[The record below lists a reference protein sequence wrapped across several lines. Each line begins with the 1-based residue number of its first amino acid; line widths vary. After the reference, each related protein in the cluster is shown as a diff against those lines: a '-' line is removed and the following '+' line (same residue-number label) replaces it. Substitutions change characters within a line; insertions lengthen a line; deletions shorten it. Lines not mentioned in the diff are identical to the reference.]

1 MEVQASQIIDLSLT
15 TAQLLVA
22 GVLSVVVYSLL
33 FGRKGPKAAVPQA
46 MPPTVSS
53 STVSTVAPRDIIE
66 GPRSIQFVS
75 LAPKE
80 EQLLGGIRDSLIEGR
95 RRNRA
100 EVIRQAR
107 QMMETGAG
115 NREISTRLR
124 LTEGELA
131 LLRKDMNR

>member
-1 MEVQASQIIDLSLT
+1 MEVQTSQIIDLSLT
-15 TAQLLVA
+15 IGELLVA
-22 GVLSVVVYSLL
+22 GLLSVVVYSWL
-33 FGRKGPKAAVPQA
+33 FGRRRVVAPETQVMMAAA
-46 MPPTVSS
+46 MPSNPSA
-53 STVSTVAPRDIIE
+53 APRDIVE

-80 EQLLGGIRDSLIEGR
+80 ESRLGGIRDSLIEGR

-107 QMMETGAG
+107 QMIEAGAAK
-115 NREISTRLR
+115 REITTKLR

-131 LLRKDMNR
+131 LLRRDMNR